1 MLKNLELE
9 EWLPAVSTAS
19 EINYGE
25 KRFAKFVKI
34 RFMIPLRKISNR
46 SICVIVSTNSTS
58 ASHVF
63 TTT

>member
-25 KRFAKFVKI
+25 KRFVKFVKI
-34 RFMIPLRKISNR
+34 RFMIPLKKILSR
-46 SICVIVSTNSTS
+46 STCVTASTNSIS